1 MKSFKGEIL
10 SVKVNVGHGHSLT
23 KGYRLKHQH
32 WNSLQWPISAINSV
46 DNTKLL
52 SLKNEI

>member
-32 WNSLQWPISAINSV
+32 WNSLQWPISSINSV